1 MICSVLK
8 SVQNNLETLES
19 EFMTKRVKIL
29 NVLKSVTHVMHA
41 FSENKKKFYLSFVA
55 FFRFCSDF
63 KPLNRIFNTS

>member
-29 NVLKSVTHVMHA
+29 NVLKSVTHVMHV
-41 FSENKKKFYLSFVA
+41 FSENI
-55 FFRFCSDF
+55 FFFIFCLLLLLFSI
-63 KPLNRIFNTS
+63 L

>member
-41 FSENKKKFYLSFVA
+41 FSENIFFFNLLFVA
-55 FFRFCSDF
+55 FAFFDF
-63 KPLNRIFNTS
+63 AATLNL